1 LNLQGLLLIFLQEWV
16 DVESSW
22 EIEQVVNLLESL
34 ARFVIDDSIDLKKKS
49 LWGLFDPAMFFDPN
63 HLSLLVA
70 IIIDM
75 RYGDLLTGL
84 VEFPMLD
91 INK

>member
-16 DVESSW
+16 DVESSR
-22 EIEQVVNLLESL
+22 EIEKVVNLLESL
-34 ARFVIDDSIDLKKKS
+34 ARFVIDDPIDLKEKS
-49 LWGLFDPAMFFDPN
+49 LWGLFDPAMFFDSN

-70 IIIDM
+70 IIIDV
-75 RYGDLLTGL
+75 RYSDLLTGL